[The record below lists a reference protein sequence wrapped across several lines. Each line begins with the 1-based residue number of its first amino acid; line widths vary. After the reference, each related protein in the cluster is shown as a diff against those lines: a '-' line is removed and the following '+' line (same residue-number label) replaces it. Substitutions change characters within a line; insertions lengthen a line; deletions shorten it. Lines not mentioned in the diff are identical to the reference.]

1 MGTLTSVGLL
11 IIDGDDIL
19 MIRDNSYVLD
29 LRGLEVRSCPLGICC

>member
-11 IIDGDDIL
+11 SIDGDDIL

-29 LRGLEVRSCPLGICC
+29 LRGLEERSCTLGICC